1 AGSEVVG
8 PPTHGLLPERTGLGH
23 GSELLLSGQA
33 AEVCLVLAVAELPR
47 MKVQAQTGAIALE
60 LEEQFALPRRHL
72 RMEEETD
79 GEAVLGG
86 PGGVRPDPIGAGLE
100 VSWTAGV
107 RVGEVPCPLAVH
119 AHGDVDPVDHC
130 NLPFERG
137 VSQLVERRRSVLE
150 KRGSRRSL

>member
-1 AGSEVVG
+1 
-8 PPTHGLLPERTGLGH
+8 
-23 GSELLLSGQA
+23 
-33 AEVCLVLAVAELPR
+33 
-47 MKVQAQTGAIALE
+47 
-60 LEEQFALPRRHL
+60 PRRHL

-150 KRGSRRSL
+150 KRGSRRSLRESPSRFAPSTTIMMARPGMVATHHAVSR